1 MIPSLELTVVVW
13 LQYFALK
20 LLWKIW
26 ESDVKDWRH
35 NEGLGLG
42 HTSFKKLVRKR
53 ITNIF
58 FLSHLEYS
66 IQLLLFFG
74 PIWIL
79 WHLND
84 FQISKFWKNDRR
96 SHFTPQK
103 NHMIPNLELTIV
115 AWLQYFGKVTSK
127 TPAPLPPPP
136 SPPHHHLSHLPPN
149 ILQKF

>member
-42 HTSFKKLVRKR
+42 HNSFKKLVRKR

-84 FQISKFWKNDRR
+84 FQISKSWKNDRNYVLNLN
-96 SHFTPQK
+96 K
-103 NHMIPNLELTIV
+103 NTLIPSLELTIV
-115 AWLQYFGKVTSK
+115 VWLQYFGKVTSK
-127 TPAPLPPPP
+127 TPAHPLPPPP
-136 SPPHHHLSHLPPN
+136 PPPFSPSSKH
-149 ILQKF
+149 F